1 MFENFSNP
9 SRIWIYISDKPFSSN
24 QQLELEPRLK
34 AFCVNWTAHN
44 HQLKAEMKILH
55 NQMII
60 VAVDETQAG
69 ASGCSIDKSVN
80 LMKEIEKDYQVNL
93 FERTRVAFI
102 SPKGEIKTALIN
114 EIIHLYDI
122 GELNEHTDVFNTLV
136 QTKLELESN
145 FVIPLK
151 ESWVKKYLKTT
162 VR

>member
-1 MFENFSNP
+1 MFENFSDA
-9 SRIWIYISDKPFSSN
+9 SRIWVYISDKPFSSN
-24 QQLELEPRLK
+24 QQIELEPQLK
-34 AFCVNWTAHN
+34 DFSTHWTAHN
-44 HQLKAEMKILH
+44 HQLKADIKILH
-55 NQMII
+55 HQIII
-60 VAVDETQAG
+60 VAVDESQTG

-102 SPKGEIKTALIN
+102 SSKGEIKTALVN
-114 EIIHLYDI
+114 EVIHMFDT

-136 QTKLELESN
+136 QTKRELENN
-145 FVIPLK
+145 FVIPLN